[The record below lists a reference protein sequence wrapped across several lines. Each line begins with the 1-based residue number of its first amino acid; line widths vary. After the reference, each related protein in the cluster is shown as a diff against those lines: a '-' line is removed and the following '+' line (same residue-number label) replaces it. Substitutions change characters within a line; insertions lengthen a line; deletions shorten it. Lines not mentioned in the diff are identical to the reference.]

1 MVNALARAIYN
12 IANRKKNESTHEL
25 LNSNNG
31 QNQVIGH
38 FNKQPEPFQ
47 VYRREQGRYSG

>member
-38 FNKQPEPFQ
+38 LNKQPEPFQ